1 MRRVSLV
8 VALLCLS
15 SSVGAQSGAKNGEW
29 RSYAADTGSTRYSPL
44 DQINAANF
52 NKLEVAWRFKTDS
65 LGPRPEYQYEGTPLM
80 IGGVLYATG
89 GSRRAV
95 FALDARTGE
104 LLWTHSEQEGA
115 RGSAAPR
122 QLSGRG
128 LAYWTDGREERIL
141 YVTPGYRLVALNA
154 KTGAPIST
162 FGVNG
167 VIDLKQ
173 DDDQVIDLMSG
184 EIGLHATPMVARNV
198 VIVGAAGKT
207 GANPK
212 SFQNVK
218 GYVRGFDVRT
228 GKRLWIFHTIPQQGE
243 LGIES
248 WEKESWVYTGNT
260 GVWGQIS
267 IDEDLGLAYLPVEMP
282 TGDYYGGHRPG
293 NGLFGESLVAVD
305 LQTGKRKW
313 HYQLVHHGI
322 WDMDIPCAPI
332 LTDITING
340 RAVKAVAQPTK
351 QGVLYVF
358 DRVTGQPIWP
368 IDERP
373 VPQGDVPGEWY
384 SPTQPFP
391 TKPPA
396 YERTGVSTDDLIDFT
411 PELHAEALELVKKY
425 KMGPMFTPPVVS
437 KAEGPIALLTRALAG
452 TNWKGGS
459 YDPETHV
466 AYVYSTGAIG
476 TMGLVPPPAGFS
488 DMRYISGNALTGARL
503 TGGSG
508 SSAGGGRTVAGN
520 AAPAAADA
528 EATPGVSVRGLPLG
542 KPPYGRISAVDLD
555 KGEIKW
561 QIAHGETPDNIKEH
575 PALKGLTIPRTG
587 QSGMAATLVTKT
599 LLISGEPRPTMTSTG
614 RRGAMLRAYDKA
626 SGKDIGAVYMPA
638 PEGGAPMTYML
649 NGKQYIVVAVSG
661 GAYSGELIAYRLP
674 E

>member
-1 MRRVSLV
+1 MKRAFLV
-8 VALLCLS
+8 IALLSLS
-15 SSVGAQSGAKNGEW
+15 PVLNAQSGAKNGEW
-29 RSYAADTGSTRYSPL
+29 RSYAGDTGSTRYSPL
-44 DQINAANF
+44 DQVNAANF
-52 NKLEVAWRFKTDS
+52 NKLEIAWRFKTDS

-95 FALDARTGE
+95 FALDAGTGE
-104 LLWTHSEQEGA
+104 LLWMHSEQEGA

-128 LAYWTDGREERIL
+128 LAYWTDGREERVL

-154 KTGAPIST
+154 KTGARIPS

-167 VIDLKQ
+167 VVDLKQ
-173 DDDQVIDLMSG
+173 DDDQVIDPMSG

-305 LQTGKRKW
+305 YKTGQRKW
-313 HYQLVHHGI
+313 HYQFVHHGI
-322 WDMDIPCAPI
+322 WDFDIPSAPI

-351 QGVLYVF
+351 QAFLYVF

-368 IDERP
+368 IEEKP
-373 VPQGDVPGEWY
+373 VPKGDVPGEWY

-396 YERTGVSTDDLIDFT
+396 FDRQGVSLDDLIDFT
-411 PELHAEALELVKKY
+411 PELHQQAVEFVSKY
-425 KMGPMFTPPVVS
+425 KIGPIFTPPVAS
-437 KAEGPIALLTRALAG
+437 NWEGPRATL
-452 TNWKGGS
+452 
-459 YDPETHV
+459 
-466 AYVYSTGAIG
+466 I
-476 TMGLVPPPAGFS
+476 LPA
-488 DMRYISGNALTGARL
+488 A
-503 TGGSG
+503 TGG
-508 SSAGGGRTVAGN
+508 A
-520 AAPAAADA
+520 
-528 EATPGVSVRGLPLG
+528 
-542 KPPYGRISAVDLD
+542 
-555 KGEIKW
+555 
-561 QIAHGETPDNIKEH
+561 
-575 PALKGLTIPRTG
+575 
-587 QSGMAATLVTKT
+587 
-599 LLISGEPRPTMTSTG
+599 
-614 RRGAMLRAYDKA
+614 
-626 SGKDIGAVYMPA
+626 
-638 PEGGAPMTYML
+638 
-649 NGKQYIVVAVSG
+649 
-661 GAYSGELIAYRLP
+661 
-674 E
+674 